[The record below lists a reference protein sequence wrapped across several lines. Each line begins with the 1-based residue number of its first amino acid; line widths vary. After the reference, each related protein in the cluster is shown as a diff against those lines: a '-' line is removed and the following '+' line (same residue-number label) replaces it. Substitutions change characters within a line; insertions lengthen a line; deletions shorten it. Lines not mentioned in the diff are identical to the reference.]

1 MIKIIECPRDAMQGL
16 AEFISTDEKAAYIN
30 QLLKVGFDTI
40 DFGSF
45 VAPKVIPQMR
55 DTKEV
60 LGKLDVSNTKT
71 KLLAIVA
78 NKRGGEEA
86 CTFDKVNYIGFPL
99 SVSETFQVRNTN
111 QSIEEALKTLNDLK
125 NISDKAGKELVVY
138 ISMAFGNPYHDRYDP
153 DIVLN
158 LVGIVNSIGVQ
169 VISLADTIGIS
180 NPLQIQYLFQELT
193 QEYHN
198 MELGVHL
205 HSHPATAKDKVQAA
219 YQAGCKRFDGALLG
233 FGGCPMAD
241 DELVGNIDTGAI
253 LSLLGEKGNTTLVN
267 GAELQ
272 KALMMAKN
280 IFLR

>member
-16 AEFISTDEKAAYIN
+16 AEFIPTDEKAAYIN

-60 LGKLDVSNTKT
+60 LDKLDVSNTKT

-86 CTFDKVNYIGFPL
+86 CTLEKVNYIGFPL

-111 QSIEEALKTLNDLK
+111 QSIDEALKTLDALK
-125 NISDKAGKELVVY
+125 NISDRAGKELVVY

-153 DIVLN
+153 DIVLK
-158 LVGIVNSIGVQ
+158 LVGLVNSIGVQ

-180 NPLQIQYLFQELT
+180 NPLQIQYLFQALT

-198 MELGVHL
+198 MEFGVHL
-205 HSHPATAKDKVQAA
+205 HSHPATAKEKVQAA

-241 DELVGNIDTGAI
+241 DELVGNIDTGGI
-253 LSLLGEKGNTTLVN
+253 LGLLSERGNISLVN
-267 GAELQ
+267 GDELQ
-272 KALMMAKN
+272 KALVMAEN